1 MKFLFKSRHLGIA
14 ALIMGGSVLLS
25 RFMGLI
31 RDTVIGHFYG
41 ASGESDI
48 YFASFFVPDFINYLL
63 AGGYFSITLIP
74 VLSRCFTEDKDSG
87 WRLFSAVFW
96 WVCIFITL
104 LTALAFI
111 FSPSLSQ
118 VAGPGF
124 SEAAQE
130 RLAMFLRIILPAQM
144 FFLPGAC
151 LTAILYLRRH
161 FIIPALTPLIYNGAI
176 ILLGLFF
183 INQGMI
189 GFCWGVLLGACVGSF
204 LLPLWGVWYGSRYET
219 PNNAPPSDARP
230 NHKNSVPEN
239 LTGRFALT
247 FTLKHPELKKIVLL
261 ALPLMLGQS
270 MVVLDEQFNRIFGS
284 LAGEGAV
291 SLLNYARRLMQVPIG
306 VVAQAAGVASF
317 PFLAHLAAMQDRQE
331 FNATLQSAIKNVF
344 AVLAP
349 ICAFMIL
356 TAQPLIALI
365 YQHGDFTAN
374 FTLETALLL
383 RLMLLGVIF
392 WGAQQLLGRAFYA
405 CENTLTPALI
415 GTAVTALVVP
425 VYFVSVEYLQAKGV
439 ALTSIVGVAAYTL
452 LLSIFWRRKHGGA
465 ALKGTVAHAWLACV
479 CSALATLPAF
489 GVYWLLQNFVFI
501 TSTLLLAL
509 STLILCGLVFT
520 PAYLLACRL
529 IAPALL
535 APLAP
540 LPRRLTRFLP
550 TALAAPLC
558 KLLAAPALASQP
570 APIQKKQAQN
580 QGQAQVQAQDKA
592 SAEENAKE

>member
-74 VLSRCFTEDKDSG
+74 VLSRCFAKDKDSG

-124 SEAAQE
+124 SQPAQE

-161 FIIPALTPLIYNGAI
+161 FIIPALTPLVYNGAI

-183 INQGMI
+183 IRQGMV

-204 LLPLWGVWYGSRYET
+204 LLPLWGVWHGSRYE
-219 PNNAPPSDARP
+219 SP
-230 NHKNSVPEN
+230 NHQNSDVEN

-247 FTLKHPELKKIVLL
+247 FTFSHPELKKIVLL

-317 PFLAHLAAMQDRQE
+317 PFLAHLAALQDKQQ

-365 YQHGDFTAN
+365 YQHGGFTAN

-383 RLMLLGVIF
+383 RIMLLGVIF

-415 GTAVTALVVP
+415 GTAVTVLVVP
-425 VYFVSVEYLQAKGV
+425 VYFLSVHFLQAKGV

-465 ALKGTVAHAWLACV
+465 ALKGTVAHAILACV
-479 CSALATLPAF
+479 CSTLAVLPAF
-489 GVYWLLQNFVFI
+489 GVYWLLQNFG
-501 TSTLLLAL
+501 SMANTLLLAL
-509 STLILCGLVFT
+509 SSLMLCGLVFT
-520 PAYLLACRL
+520 PAYLFACRL
-529 IAPALL
+529 LGPELL

-540 LPRRLTRFLP
+540 LGRRLNRYLP
-550 TALAAPLC
+550 AALALPLQ
-558 KLLAAPALASQP
+558 KLLAAPAPNQQDTYP
-570 APIQKKQAQN
+570 APSEPEKSSEKPAF
-580 QGQAQVQAQDKA
+580 
-592 SAEENAKE
+592 KE